1 MRQRN
6 GSTRLG
12 TRAVAVTASLGVL
25 AAAGIGAIKLSSSP
39 SQALASAAPAAS
51 GVWSTPNGDPFNHR
65 VADSS
70 ISSANVKQLKR
81 TWTIPITSSLAHSLN
96 PAAEFGFFAS
106 TPIVGPN
113 GIGYFQDAAN
123 NVWAANIATG
133 KVLWRHEF
141 NRPNEGPNGLT
152 LDSGILY
159 GTAATNAFALNA
171 RTGHELWHTGRLIDT
186 AAQGRRAIKL
196 AAKQGV
202 KPFAGVPPV
211 GQGLN
216 FAPQVSHGRVIVSTS
231 GQPTGGVL
239 YALSAK
245 TGKKLWSLQE
255 VVRPRDRPLGGSA
268 GTAGAWNAPAI
279 GPDGTIY
286 LGLGNPYRDNDQGI
300 NHATRL
306 LYDNSVIAVN
316 PATGK
321 VKWHYQGVPNDFYD
335 WDMQISPIFTRVH
348 GRNVIVAGGKMGYVY
363 ELDAATGRLIF
374 KTPVGKH
381 NGHDDDSVL
390 ALHHKFHPKYPYRV
404 YPGDLGGIET
414 NAASDGNVVYVST
427 VNAYQTRP
435 NPSAVLAGQQPINQ
449 ATGDEVAIDLNTGKV
464 LWSTKLPSPPFGAA
478 TISNDL
484 VFTTTYNG
492 RVIAFSR
499 ATGKIVW
506 QGRLRGGTNSPLVIQ
521 GDTLIAA
528 ASLGA
533 GDSKPQVDA
542 WQLPGTG

>member
-1 MRQRN
+1 VVAAIA
-6 GSTRLG
+6 S
-12 TRAVAVTASLGVL
+12 VAVLVG
-25 AAAGIGAIKLSSSP
+25 GAIAVIRLSATSSS
-39 SQALASAAPAAS
+39 ALASSTPVAT

-65 VADSS
+65 VATSS
-70 ISSANVKQLKR
+70 ISSANVRQLKR
-81 TWTIPITSSLAHSLN
+81 TWTIPITSSLAHSIN
-96 PAAEFGFFAS
+96 PAGQFGFFAS
-106 TPIVGPN
+106 TPIIGP
-113 GIGYFQDAAN
+113 GDIGYFQDAAN

-133 KVLWRHEF
+133 KVLWRHNY

-152 LDSGILY
+152 LEDGVLY
-159 GTAATNAFALNA
+159 GTAATQAFALDA
-171 RTGHELWHTGRLIDT
+171 STGHELWHTGRLIDT

-202 KPFAGVPPV
+202 KPIKGVSPA

-216 FAPQVSHGRVIVSTS
+216 FAPQISDGRVIVSTS

-245 TGKKLWSLQE
+245 TGRTLWRRQE
-255 VVRPRDRPLGGSA
+255 VVAPRDRPLGGAA

-300 NHATRL
+300 HHATPL
-306 LYDNSVIAVN
+306 LYDNSVIAVD

-335 WDMQISPIFTRVH
+335 WDMQISPMFTTVH
-348 GRNVIVAGGKMGYVY
+348 GRNVIVAGGKMGDVY
-363 ELDAATGRLIF
+363 ELDAATGHLIF

-381 NGHDDDSVL
+381 NGHDRDSVL
-390 ALHHKFHPKYPYRV
+390 ALHHRFHPKYPYRV

-414 NAASDGNVVYVST
+414 NAATAADVAYVST
-427 VNAYQTRP
+427 VNLYQTRP
-435 NPSAVLAGQQPINQ
+435 GPSAVIAGMQPINQ
-449 ATGDEVAIDLNTGKV
+449 ATGDEVAINLVTGKV

-478 TISNDL
+478 TVSNDL

-506 QGRLRGGTNSPLVIQ
+506 QGRLPGGTNSPLVIQ
-521 GDTLIAA
+521 GNTLIAV

-533 GDSKPQVDA
+533 GKRKPQVDA
-542 WQLPGTG
+542 WQLPGSG

>member
-1 MRQRN
+1 MRKGN
-6 GSTRLG
+6 ADTRP
-12 TRAVAVTASLGVL
+12 RVRMVTAGAAVGVL
-25 AAAGIGAIKLSSSP
+25 AAVVIGVIKLSGP
-39 SQALASAAPAAS
+39 PAPALASPSPAQSSPA
-51 GVWSTPNGDPFNHR
+51 WSTPNGGLFNHR
-65 VADSS
+65 VATSS

-96 PAAEFGFFAS
+96 PAGQFGFFAS

-123 NVWAANIATG
+123 NVWAADIATG
-133 KVLWRHEF
+133 KILWRHNF
-141 NRPNEGPNGLT
+141 DRPNEGPNGLT
-152 LDSGILY
+152 LDNGILY
-159 GTAATNAFALNA
+159 GTAATKAFALNA
-171 RTGHELWHTGRLIDT
+171 QTGREIWHSGRLIDT
-186 AAQGRRAIKL
+186 AAQGRRALKL
-196 AAKQGV
+196 AAKEGV
-202 KPFAGVPPV
+202 QPIKGVSPV

-216 FAPQVSHGRVIVSTS
+216 FAPQISHGRVIVSTS

-239 YALSAK
+239 YALSAR

-255 VVRPRDRPLGGSA
+255 VVRPHDRPLGGAA

-286 LGLGNPYRDNDQGI
+286 LGIGNPYRDNDQGI
-300 NHATRL
+300 HHATPL

-321 VKWHYQGVPNDFYD
+321 VKWHFQGVPNDFYD
-335 WDMQISPIFTRVH
+335 WDMQISPMFTKVH
-348 GRNVIVAGGKMGYVY
+348 GRNVIVAGGKMGDVY
-363 ELDAATGRLIF
+363 ELNAATGRLIF

-381 NGHDDDSVL
+381 NGHDNDSVL

-414 NAASDGNVVYVST
+414 NGATDGNVAYVST
-427 VNAYQTRP
+427 VNLYQTRL
-435 NPSAVLAGQQPINQ
+435 NASSVIAGVQPINQ
-449 ATGDEVAIDLNTGKV
+449 GTGDEVAVNLTTGKI

-492 RVIAFSR
+492 RVLAFSR

-506 QGRLRGGTNSPLVIQ
+506 TGKLPGGTNSPLVIQ
-521 GDTLIAA
+521 GNTLIAA

-533 GDSKPQVDA
+533 SGTKPQVDA
-542 WQLPGTG
+542 WQLP